1 MFICQK
7 IGIFKVY
14 KKYIFLLNDFTNLL
28 LSKERADDKRKIKKL
43 VVVLIIAAALLLA
56 SLFINV
62 YLVTG
67 A

>member
-1 MFICQK
+1 MKFAL
-7 IGIFKVY
+7 
-14 KKYIFLLNDFTNLL
+14 KKYIYLLNDFTNLL
-28 LSKERADDKRKIKKL
+28 LSKKREDEKSKVKKL
-43 VVVLIIAAALLLA
+43 LFALISVVLLLII

>member
-1 MFICQK
+1 MKFNL
-7 IGIFKVY
+7 
-14 KKYIFLLNDFTNLL
+14 KKYVYLLNDFTNLL
-28 LSKERADDKRKIKKL
+28 LKKERENDKRKIKNL
-43 VVVLIIAAALLLA
+43 VIAFVVVIILLIA